1 MQEEQNRPKE
11 DRIFTILLL
20 LQSKEAPPLISV
32 KGEIKYKPRN
42 QMKLRELAHEFI
54 FLSSIE

>member
-11 DRIFTILLL
+11 DRVFTILFL
-20 LQSKEAPPLISV
+20 LQSKEAPPLISA
-32 KGEIKYKPRN
+32 KGEIKYKPGN
-42 QMKLRELAHEFI
+42 QMKLRELAHEFV